1 MGTSPAQAGAVERD
15 QPAVWKGGKRP
26 AAVPPPARGEPA
38 LPIWGLLREE
48 RESRPALLC
57 FLLWG
62 PRARGGARRAA
73 RGHGAR
79 QDRAAT
85 GRGPAGEI
93 GSVQL
98 LLLGGLPKLEELC
111 FLLRCGLSS
120 GFVGPAAAVAF
131 VILKFL
137 LNSVKK
143 NWAVGTQ
150 QNKKKVSW
158 WVHII
163 SKYNLGNHGCLTQP
177 KLALTWMPELR
188 YSRSWWV
195 CCNQCMLGLF
205 C

>member
-1 MGTSPAQAGAVERD
+1 MRAFLYICKVSPLSERSQLKITEVTKNSKYWHGNFTSFQVAQHKRGEKKKTRVASLHMGTSPAQAGAVERD

-137 LNSVKK
+137 LNSVKT
-143 NWAVGTQ
+143 N
-150 QNKKKVSW
+150 
-158 WVHII
+158 
-163 SKYNLGNHGCLTQP
+163 
-177 KLALTWMPELR
+177 
-188 YSRSWWV
+188 
-195 CCNQCMLGLF
+195 
-205 C
+205 